1 MELVCHNCGNSI
13 EVENVPKEYVCKK
26 CGAVN
31 VVLQRSELYGEALG
45 CIPPT
50 SFEWTLPAGVMVD
63 AVGRKTYVT
72 AQGSYLTK
80 EEYIRDFGFDP
91 DIAIAY
97 RDAHK
102 GVRKA

>member
-1 MELVCHNCGNSI
+1 MKLKCHNC
-13 EVENVPKEYVCKK
+13 ENVVEVDAAPKEYVCKR

-31 VVLQRSELYGEALG
+31 VVVEKKELYGEALG
-45 CIPPT
+45 CLPPK
-50 SFEWTLPAGVMVD
+50 SFEWTLPVGVLED